1 MNHPIY
7 GVIGRCPVSYR
18 YVCLS
23 ENLLPRL
30 SFLGL
35 REPFGAMMIMAFMT
49 FVATVFSAVGIKLF
63 RNLDQ
68 IYILLAGLIIGF
80 TMFLAGF
87 LTSYSF
93 PSTLRDYN
101 LITQLYRR
109 NGIKQVLDQKGPKAH
124 AALICSIASGLPAG
138 AVELSSESL
147 SSALR
152 TLGYAADDI
161 LPLMQRANLR

>member
-1 MNHPIY
+1 
-7 GVIGRCPVSYR
+7 
-18 YVCLS
+18 
-23 ENLLPRL
+23 
-30 SFLGL
+30 
-35 REPFGAMMIMAFMT
+35 MIMAFMT